1 MTQMDTARERYVTD
15 FARFEQRSAVTLPTW
30 VRQLRTTA
38 IARFAA
44 LGFPTTRQ
52 EEWKYTNV
60 TPIAALPFSLPTL
73 ERNGEIASGLEPIK
87 LWQVACAQLVFVNG
101 RYAPELSVIRS
112 LPRGVQVSDLATLLR
127 TDPKSVESHL
137 ARYADYQNQAFV
149 ALNTAFLEDGAF
161 VFIPQGV
168 HLEAPVYLLFMTT
181 ALGEPLV
188 SYPRNLIVA
197 SPGSSATIVESYV
210 GVENEVYFTNAVT
223 ELVTGEEAMIDHAR
237 VQLESSQAFHIGAL
251 QIHQETG
258 SVVVSH
264 AVGLGGALARS
275 EAHVVLDGEGSECTL
290 NGLYMGNGRQ
300 HLDNQTRI
308 EHGKP
313 HCTSRELYK
322 GVLDGQSRG
331 VFSGKIV
338 VTAGACKTDAAQTNK
353 NLLLSHEAVIDSKPQ
368 LEILNNDV
376 QCSHGSTIGEL
387 DEEALFYLRTRG
399 VDADTARGLLTYAF
413 VSEVLNRL
421 KPEPLR
427 DQLEERLFGRLY
439 SPTQSRGASS

>member
-1 MTQMDTARERYVTD
+1 MTQMEIARERYVTD
-15 FARFEQRSAVTLPTW
+15 FARFEQRDATNLPSW
-30 VRQLRTTA
+30 VRQLRTA
-38 IARFAA
+38 AMARFAA

-73 ERNGEIASGLEPIK
+73 RRNGETASGLRPIK
-87 LWQVACAQLVFVNG
+87 PWKVAGAQLVFVNG
-101 RYAPELSVIRS
+101 RYAPELSAVRS
-112 LPRGVQVSDLATLLR
+112 LPRSVQVSDLATILR
-127 TDPKSVESHL
+127 TDPKSLEPHL
-137 ARYADYQNQAFV
+137 ARYADYQNQTFV

-161 VFIPQGV
+161 VFIPPGV
-168 HLEAPVYLLFMTT
+168 HLEAPVHLLFMTT
-181 ALGEPLV
+181 APGEPLV

-210 GVENEVYFTNAVT
+210 GAENEVYFTNAVT
-223 ELVTGEEAMIDHAR
+223 ELVVGEQAMIDHAR
-237 VQLESSQAFHIGAL
+237 VQLESSRAFHIGAL
-251 QIHQETG
+251 QLRQETD

-275 EAHVVLDGEGSECTL
+275 EVHAVLDGEGSECTL
-290 NGLYMGNGRQ
+290 NGLYMGSGRQ

-308 EHGKP
+308 DHEKP

-338 VTAGACKTDAAQTNK
+338 VHAAACKTDAAQTNK
-353 NLLLSHEAVIDSKPQ
+353 NLLLSNEAVIDSKPQ
-368 LEILNNDV
+368 LEIFNNDI

-399 VDADTARGLLTYAF
+399 VDVEAARGLLTYAF

-427 DQLEERLFGRLY
+427 NQLEERLFGRLY
-439 SPTQSRGASS
+439 SPPRV